1 MAPFQTH
8 LLETA
13 CRHPGTLPC
22 WLATVIWATCSLP
35 HIAHA
40 QKSTDPTS
48 KAAKQSATDVFF
60 YAPEPP
66 KAGKNWN
73 SVSATRMEGI
83 IRDIDDR
90 SIRFQDGDELQELP
104 SQRVISVEANWRTE
118 EARAAHSLFTGRRF
132 KEAMPAFEK
141 AINGS
146 LPDWQK
152 SILLAE
158 IVDLYATLGDTREA
172 GRFYVKYL
180 SPQFK
185 PPAMQYA
192 YMPACWTTIEPD
204 ERLRSE
210 ATKWLADPSE
220 AAQLLGASWLLLGS
234 DAQAAK
240 AKLSQLQKSKNSTIA
255 ALAVA
260 QGWRLS
266 TPASTMER
274 LDAWLEY
281 RDRLIQPLQL
291 GPTEFIADRL
301 ARIEQAD
308 LAIGQWSRIATIH
321 VDRYHRS
328 AYARTEILKLLR
340 QLQRDE
346 EAKRLE
352 AWIEQTQAA
361 Q

>member
-8 LLETA
+8 LFKPMR
-13 CRHPGTLPC
+13 RHPKIVTC
-22 WLATVIWATCSLP
+22 WLATVVWAACSP
-35 HIAHA
+35 PFVAHA
-40 QKSTDPTS
+40 QKSNGGTS
-48 KAAKQSATDVFF
+48 KAAIQSAIDVFH

-66 KAGKNWN
+66 KAGQAWN
-73 SVSATRMEGI
+73 TVSPTRVEGI

-90 SIRFQDGDELQELP
+90 SIRFQDGDEIKELP

-118 EARAAHSLFTGRRF
+118 EARAAHGLFTDRRF

-141 AINGS
+141 AINGN

-158 IVDLYATLGDTREA
+158 IVDLYATLGDSREA
-172 GRFYVKYL
+172 GRFYAMYF

-204 ERLRSE
+204 EKLRSE
-210 ATKWLADPSE
+210 STKWLADPSE

-240 AKLSQLQKSKNSTIA
+240 AKLSQLQKSKNPTVA

-260 QGWRLS
+260 QGWRLT
-266 TPASTMER
+266 TPASTLER

-301 ARIEQAD
+301 TRIGQED

-321 VDRYHRS
+321 ADRYHRA